1 VTFFVNFGLAYEQAN
16 VLLVEFCDFYQLE
29 QSRIH
34 ILLTELQSS
43 QRNTASMFTEQEL
56 LVKSLTRRSN
66 RLKRFGYSESMQI
79 IGMTIKFIDTDEKL
93 RDLLLLSK
101 DFSEI
106 LRDEVLKQALL
117 RSSQHRLKAKRKTLW
132 LKLLRIDP

>member
-1 VTFFVNFGLAYEQAN
+1 
-16 VLLVEFCDFYQLE
+16 
-29 QSRIH
+29 
-34 ILLTELQSS
+34 
-43 QRNTASMFTEQEL
+43 MFTEREL

-66 RLKRFGYSESMQI
+66 RLKKFGFTESLQI
-79 IGMTIKFIDTDEKL
+79 LGMTIKFIDSDEKL
-93 RDLLLLSK
+93 RDILLLSK

-132 LKLLRIDP
+132 LKILKIDP